1 MNDDDRWLESST
13 SAPYPAAH
21 VERMWVPGD
30 VGEGDYF
37 RRRGHIEAARLLIHA
52 CDDRA
57 GRHLL
62 LPALGCYRHYFELQL
77 KELARI
83 GRAIRTDAGH
93 DRRGHRLDVADLTA
107 TLVHVNVLEGRTEQQ
122 AKAHARRD
130 LADLRAAVNELNR
143 LDPRAV
149 AFRYAYHVD
158 DSGTRTPT
166 VEQGFWLD
174 LPATI
179 ALLEAG
185 AAIAEGADT
194 YLDEWRSDYADY
206 LAAMADLEAEYADYS
221 ELLGGQPW

>member
-1 MNDDDRWLESST
+1 MNGDDRGREWST
-13 SAPYPAAH
+13 PAQYPVAH

-30 VGEGDYF
+30 VGEGDHF
-37 RRRGHIEAARLLIHA
+37 RRRGHLDAARLLIHT

-93 DRRGHRLDVADLTA
+93 DRRGHRLEVADLTA
-107 TLVHVNVLEGRTEQQ
+107 TLVHVNVVDGRTEQH
-122 AKAHARRD
+122 AKTHASRD
-130 LADLRAAVNELNR
+130 LADLRAAVDELNR

-166 VEQGFWLD
+166 VAEGFWLD
-174 LPATI
+174 LPATV
-179 ALLEAG
+179 AVLEAG
-185 AAIAEGADT
+185 VAIAEGADT
-194 YLDEWRSDYADY
+194 YLDVWRSNYADY
-206 LAAMADLEAEYADYS
+206 LADMADLESEYADYS
-221 ELLGGQPW
+221 DLMGDQRW